1 MAVILSGAAGGII
14 PIWVI
19 SWLVGKIP
27 PLTSLSRPLNI
38 LYSGLAA
45 YAVTV
50 ALAGFGAAD
59 GGPWDPGYMWIAYL
73 VSLVIVVVLRTT
85 FAAMRERRKVEG

>member
-14 PIWVI
+14 PIWLI

-27 PLTSLSRPLNI
+27 LLRSLTRSLNI
-38 LYSGLAA
+38 LYSGLVA
-45 YAVTV
+45 YAVSV
-50 ALAGFGAAD
+50 ALTGFGAAD

-73 VSLVIVVVLRTT
+73 VSLVIVVMLRTT
-85 FAAMRERRKVEG
+85 FSAMRERRQVEG